1 MAYSF
6 QELTQIARQAG
17 WGDEA
22 ELAAAI
28 ALGESSGD
36 PTAHNPRYPD
46 DSYGLMQI
54 NMLDLPD
61 YQLGAER
68 RARYGLRSNEEL
80 KDPVL
85 NMRIA
90 KDIRDSQG
98 LNAWSVYSSGTANK
112 ILEQQ
117 ASAVPSQPVS
127 APPPVPVGQDQ
138 QRNFIQRGIDGVL
151 RFFGADTDPKI
162 PGSEELDQANQ
173 QRNNQ
178 LEKSEQAL
186 VREQMDSIL
195 GALVAQALSGNQLP
209 AYDLDQILASDE
221 AAALAEEQAQENNK
235 ALEKYKNAVVSQ
247 QEQIN
252 QLKNVLAQIS
262 VSQTPSNTLDLAA
275 RAFANQARPVA

>member
-28 ALGESSGD
+28 ALGESSGI
-36 PTAHNPRYPD
+36 PTEHNSTYPD

-54 NMLDLPD
+54 NMLDEPG
-61 YQLGAER
+61 YMLGAER
-68 RARYGLRSNEEL
+68 RAKYGLKSNEDL
-80 KDPVL
+80 KDPLV

-90 KDIRDSQG
+90 KDIRDTSG
-98 LNAWSVYSSGTANK
+98 LNAWSVYKYGIADE
-112 ILEQQ
+112 ILKQQ
-117 ASAVPSQPVS
+117 SSAVPSQPVS

-173 QRNNQ
+173 QRNKQ
-178 LEKSEQAL
+178 QKKSEQTL
-186 VREQMDSIL
+186 VREQMNSIL
-195 GALVAQALSGNQLP
+195 GALVTQAISGNELP

-235 ALEKYKNAVVSQ
+235 VLDKYKNAVVSQ
-247 QEQIN
+247 QKQIN
-252 QLKNVLAQIS
+252 QLKNALAQVS

>member
-1 MAYSF
+1 MNYSF
-6 QELTQIARQAG
+6 EELTQIARQAG

-36 PTAHNPRYPD
+36 PKAHNPRYPD
-46 DSYGLMQI
+46 NSYGLMQI

-80 KDPVL
+80 KDPVI

-98 LNAWSVYSSGTANK
+98 LNAWSVYSSGTANE
-112 ILEQQ
+112 ILKQQ

-138 QRNFIQRGIDGVL
+138 QPNFIQRGIDGVL
-151 RFFGADTDPKI
+151 RFFGVDTDPKI
-162 PGSEELDQANQ
+162 PGSEKLDQANQ

-195 GALVAQALSGNQLP
+195 GALVTQALSGNELP

-221 AAALAEEQAQENNK
+221 ALALAEEQTQENNK
-235 ALEKYKNAVVSQ
+235 VLDKYKNAVVSQ
-247 QEQIN
+247 QKQIN
-252 QLKNVLAQIS
+252 QLKNALAQVS
-262 VSQTPSNTLDLAA
+262 VAQTPSNTLDLAA